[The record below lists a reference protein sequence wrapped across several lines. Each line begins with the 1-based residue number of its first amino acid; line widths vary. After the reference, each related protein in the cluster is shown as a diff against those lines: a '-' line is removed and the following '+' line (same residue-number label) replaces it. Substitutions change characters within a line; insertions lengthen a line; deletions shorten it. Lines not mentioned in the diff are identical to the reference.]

1 MGVEGVR
8 RDEIFTRVSLGPWGL
23 QNQVG
28 LSWLKGT
35 LHGKE

>member
-1 MGVEGVR
+1 MGLRGDGMER
-8 RDEIFTRVSLGPWGL
+8 WDSYTCEPWGL
-23 QNQVG
+23 QSQVG